1 MSKLVYNFATLV
13 KAGGRE
19 GKLELDFSPEI
30 LEQYKDER
38 LDVRGLNDG
47 NGLSFN
53 QVARLID
60 DNKKQLVE
68 LSGEEDAEFVF
79 HILENLKAIEDAD
92 PTSDSIFLETFSSLN
107 QAKQCVYGVLKD
119 E

>member
-1 MSKLVYNFATLV
+1 VSKLVYNFATLV
-13 KAGGRE
+13 KAGRE
-19 GKLELDFSPEI
+19 GKLELDFPPEI

-60 DNKKQLVE
+60 DNKKQLLE
-68 LSGEEDAEFVF
+68 LSGEEDAEFVS
-79 HILENLKAIEDAD
+79 HILGNLKAIEDAD

-107 QAKQCVYGVLKD
+107 QANQCVYGVLKD